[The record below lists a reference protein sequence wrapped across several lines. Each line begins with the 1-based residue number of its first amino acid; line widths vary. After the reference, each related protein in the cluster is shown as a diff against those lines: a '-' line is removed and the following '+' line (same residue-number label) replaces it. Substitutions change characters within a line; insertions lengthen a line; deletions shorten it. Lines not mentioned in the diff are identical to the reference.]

1 MSNKKCTRR
10 GLLIKEIK
18 HDWDELNISFK
29 SLIIVCTLL
38 FLVVIL
44 IALFSNGGRGVN
56 NSIEVVFRT
65 TLASVFGFL
74 LSSNIKFN
82 KKERSIKIEDIK
94 KELIKIEENIGT
106 LEENIE
112 EKAEDCELESY
123 YKYKDINL
131 VQISIALIICI
142 MCIFVL
148 GVLSMSNNLENIQ
161 AISQIRDLMCSSVGF
176 LIGESKKK

>member
-1 MSNKKCTRR
+1 MHNKKCTRR
-10 GLLIKEIK
+10 DLFIKEIK
-18 HDWDELNISFK
+18 HDWDELNVSFK
-29 SLIIVCTLL
+29 SLIIVGALL
-38 FLVVIL
+38 FLMIIL
-44 IALFSNGGRGVN
+44 IVIFSSQGIKVN
-56 NSIEVVFRT
+56 NSIELIFRT

-82 KKERSIKIEDIK
+82 KKEISIKLEDIK
-94 KELIKIEENIGT
+94 KELSKIEENIDT

-112 EKAEDCELESY
+112 EKYDTCELETY

-142 MCIFVL
+142 ICISVL
-148 GVLSMSNNLENIQ
+148 GFLSIINSLENAQEIT
-161 AISQIRDLMCSSVGF
+161 QIRDLMCSSVGF

>member
-29 SLIIVCTLL
+29 SLIIVGALL
-38 FLVVIL
+38 FLVVIH
-44 IALFSNGGRGVN
+44 IAFFSNGGVGVK

-82 KKERSIKIEDIK
+82 KKEISIKIEAIK
-94 KELIKIEENIGT
+94 KELIKMEENIDT

-112 EKAEDCELESY
+112 EKAENCELEPY
-123 YKYKDINL
+123 YKYKDTNL
-131 VQISIALIICI
+131 VQISIALAICI

-148 GVLSMSNNLENIQ
+148 GILSMTNNLENAQ
-161 AISQIRDLMCSSVGF
+161 AISQISDLMCSSVGF

>member
-29 SLIIVCTLL
+29 SLIIVGALL

-44 IALFSNGGRGVN
+44 IAFFSNGGRGLK
-56 NSIEVVFRT
+56 NSIEVVFKT

-82 KKERSIKIEDIK
+82 KIEKSIKIEDIK
-94 KELIKIEENIGT
+94 KELNEIEENIDI
-106 LEENIE
+106 LEENIG
-112 EKAEDCELESY
+112 EKVDDCELELY
-123 YKYKDINL
+123 YKYRDINL
-131 VQISIALIICI
+131 VQISIALVICI
-142 MCIFVL
+142 VCIFAL
-148 GVLSMSNNLENIQ
+148 GILSVTNNLENIQ
-161 AISQIRDLMCSSVGF
+161 AVSQIRDLMCSSVGF

>member
-18 HDWDELNISFK
+18 HDCDELNISFK
-29 SLIIVCTLL
+29 SLIIVGALL
-38 FLVVIL
+38 FLVVIH
-44 IALFSNGGRGVN
+44 IAFFSNVGVGVK

-82 KKERSIKIEDIK
+82 KKEISIKIEAIK
-94 KELIKIEENIGT
+94 KELIKMEENIDT

-112 EKAEDCELESY
+112 EKAENCELEPY
-123 YKYKDINL
+123 YKYKDTNL
-131 VQISIALIICI
+131 VQISIALAICI

-148 GVLSMSNNLENIQ
+148 GILSMTNNLENAQ
-161 AISQIRDLMCSSVGF
+161 AISQISDLMCSSVGF